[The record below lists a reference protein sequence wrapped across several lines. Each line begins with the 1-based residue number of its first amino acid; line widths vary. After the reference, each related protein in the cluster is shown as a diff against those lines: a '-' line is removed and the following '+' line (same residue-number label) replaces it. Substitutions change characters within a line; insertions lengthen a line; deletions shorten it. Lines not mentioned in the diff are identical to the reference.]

1 MSNDNEVVQ
10 VEVVKKETDATET
23 VVVVPKKD
31 LIDLSKEAKV
41 GFSYTLAKGVR
52 RIKVE
57 LRYHQTEDLYILCDG
72 FYQTVEAAKVTPWIV
87 SLLSNSQTAAIKEFE
102 WYIRQEYTES
112 GKGFSVVKQ
121 RRPKDYA
128 KVFTKK
134 A

>member
-1 MSNDNEVVQ
+1 MLNNYEVAKVEE
-10 VEVVKKETDATET
+10 VKEVVK
-23 VVVVPKKD
+23 VPEKD
-31 LIDLSKEAKV
+31 LITLSKEAKV
-41 GFSYTLAKGVR
+41 GFSYTLVKGVR

-72 FYQTVEAAKVTPWIV
+72 FYQTDEAEKVTPWIAN
-87 SLLSNSQTAAIKEFE
+87 LLPNSQADAIKKFE

-128 KVFTKK
+128 KVFTKR